1 MTLFK
6 SAALV
11 SVFAISISMVGCDSS
26 KELPAELQRAIGTV
40 MVEIDFGSEKR
51 MKSIPVVCSPDSTVL
66 MSLERA
72 QNMKMLKFES
82 RGSGETAFVSA
93 IDGVANEGSDG
104 RNWIYRV
111 NEKLGDK
118 SAGIYAVGPGDTI
131 SWSFGDKPDELK

>member
-1 MTLFK
+1 
-6 SAALV
+6 
-11 SVFAISISMVGCDSS
+11 MVGCDSS